1 MSLRNLSI
9 MPRRMRGRVG
19 RPGRLARFTAVVIA
33 AAAGCAHSRPAG
45 APVSTPG
52 AADSATAARVG
63 PIPVSVE
70 NRSTRDVVVY
80 AVRGSIRRRLGSV
93 PGLSRAS
100 LTVPDTFTG
109 DRGGFTLVA
118 TAISSR
124 ESYVSDAVLPQASI
138 RLVLTLEPRLASSAL
153 AVADR

>member
-1 MSLRNLSI
+1 
-9 MPRRMRGRVG
+9 MPESDPGAARGPTHEHVR
-19 RPGRLARFTAVVIA
+19 RPGQLARRAVVVMA
-33 AAAGCAHSRPAG
+33 AAAGCAHARPVH
-45 APVSTPG
+45 APAAAS
-52 AADSATAARVG
+52 ADSSTVARVG

-100 LTVPDTFTG
+100 LTVPDTFTA
-109 DRGGFTLVA
+109 DLGGFTLVA
-118 TAISSR
+118 TAVASR
-124 ESYVSDAVLPQASI
+124 ESYTSESVSPQASI